1 MGIDQPLNYLN
12 IKPGDK
18 IDVSAWSKF
27 DKNKKAETEL
37 RPENYLPSLKDAL
50 AHQAAEANLSLPDFL
65 DEGGK
70 IKMAGVSDLK
80 SHEYLVNVQEE
91 TFSREAG
98 KSLEVWRR
106 DKERSSA
113 NLTEMALT
121 VMLHKFLKENFI
133 VARSS
138 DFDDYNNGVDQVLVY
153 KATGEVVCGFD
164 EVIVN
169 PSDKA
174 ETFKKTSKLE
184 KIMAKGGANIQ
195 YGAKMQDGNLVRAEV
210 RKVPAFYMSLSKA
223 ELVELLES
231 LKNNPEK
238 ITPIEEKI
246 FGQLLDSLREQV
258 AGKNL
263 NPDLRAKTQS
273 ALEKLHTGFNQDKL
287 VA

>member
-1 MGIDQPLNYLN
+1 MGIDQAMNYLN
-12 IKPGDK
+12 LKPGDK

-27 DKNKKAETEL
+27 DKNKKAESEL

-50 AHQAAEANLSLPDFL
+50 ARQALEANQSLPDFL
-65 DEGGK
+65 DNGGK
-70 IKMAGVSDLK
+70 VKMAGDSEVK
-80 SHEYLVNVQEE
+80 SHEYLVSVQEE
-91 TFSREAG
+91 TFSRETG
-98 KSLEVWRR
+98 KSLELWRR
-106 DKERSSA
+106 DQERNAA

-121 VMLHKFLKENFI
+121 VMFHKFLKDEFI

-138 DFDDYNNGVDQVLVY
+138 DFDNYNNGVDQVLVY
-153 KATGEVVCGFD
+153 KATGEVVCGID

-174 ETFKKTSKLE
+174 ETSKKVSKLE

-195 YGAKMQDGNLVRAEV
+195 YGAKLQAGNLVRAEV
-210 RKVPAFYMSLSKA
+210 KKVPAFYMSLRKA

-231 LKNNPEK
+231 LKNNPDK

-246 FGQLLDSLREQV
+246 FDQLLSSFNEQI

-263 NPDLRAKTQS
+263 NSDLQAKTKSALDKLRA
-273 ALEKLHTGFNQDKL
+273 GYNPDKL
-287 VA
+287 AA